1 MANNLSFGVAVNLL
15 TENFKRGQAQIQN
28 GFREI
33 KSTALQMAGV
43 LGAGLGF
50 EHIIKEMIT
59 VARESA
65 AVNKALK
72 VASGGWEEY
81 GKNQKY
87 IIETSEKFGLSINE
101 MTGAFAKFT
110 ASAKT
115 SNIPLKDQQTLF
127 TGLNAALLATGASG
141 DKKAEVFD
149 AMSKMMQKGTIQ
161 LKPLIAGL
169 GSALPESLSIMAKAM
184 GVSVEKLRDMAKH
197 GQLLASDVFPKF
209 GAELE
214 KAFGNVDTNTI
225 GGALNRIGNSFEEL
239 TAKLNVGNIYKTIVN
254 ETSEVFKWIIEHF
267 KLVGDTITNIAVTII
282 VGKAFGA
289 IKKGY
294 TSISTAATTSYVKQ
308 AVEAEKSAVV
318 QELANSNLSK
328 KSQKRYLDESLAA
341 AKSYAEQEAAV
352 NKFSLTSNFAFKTV
366 GLAIKTAFMSFLPM
380 ILFSG
385 AMAIYQHFSNL
396 AEKAKE
402 LKAIWTDY
410 RSGLKNAVETNSQS
424 NEIKNSLKI
433 VNDTNTSLKERQ
445 TALKTINS
453 ILGTNY
459 QFDKNG
465 LKINGDINAKIKE
478 RLDLLDKQSRYQYLL
493 NKQNPNDDR
502 IAETQSKID
511 VINNQLRKDLNSG
524 KGVDSGLVKER
535 AGYLDELTPLLK
547 VRDDIA
553 REKNKLKSEL
563 GKNTGE
569 TTETNLSGLGA
580 GSGEDTE
587 VQKQKLN
594 NELAN
599 GVISQKKYNELFDKH
614 VEDGKKNYGG
624 ILTKDEAKTNVIYGQ
639 IQAYKPLSSTDDKIE
654 TAKEDYLKKL
664 TEQDGYLK
672 DGIITQ
678 DEYTSAMS
686 GIVDETLR
694 TISAIKGVNFTTND
708 LVKIVKQK
716 QADLAKKDFAFVL
729 PQSNPIDHTFD
740 YKKSDVEKQE
750 DKNQQND
757 DFIKAIEKEFSDKG
771 VKNIEKQIADAGGDL
786 SKLKAQFHGQA
797 DDLIESLNKALLN
810 APDLSKALKLMQ
822 VKKDIKDL
830 QKQLNSGIYEGVK
843 NIAGS
848 AKNMYEGFKALT
860 DTLNNVDAS
869 GFEKFLAIWD
879 ALTNT
884 LDGIMSVVKT
894 IKDLTAVTTA
904 LTAAKQTQAGI
915 EAGTAAAKIAT
926 NVAETASYT
935 GLMAAE
941 TAAAYAF
948 IPFVGEGLALAQIGV
963 MQGAILASSIPK
975 FVNGGIVQ
983 GGSISGDKIL
993 ARVNAGEMILNQG
1006 QQSTLFALLNGQA
1019 SGVNTQPQVIV
1030 LDAKVSGSDIF
1041 LSQRNYSNKKSKV
1054 K

>member
-1 MANNLSFGVAVNLL
+1 
-15 TENFKRGQAQIQN
+15 
-28 GFREI
+28 
-33 KSTALQMAGV
+33 
-43 LGAGLGF
+43 
-50 EHIIKEMIT
+50 
-59 VARESA
+59 
-65 AVNKALK
+65 
-72 VASGGWEEY
+72 
-81 GKNQKY
+81 
-87 IIETSEKFGLSINE
+87 
-101 MTGAFAKFT
+101 
-110 ASAKT
+110 
-115 SNIPLKDQQTLF
+115 
-127 TGLNAALLATGASG
+127 
-141 DKKAEVFD
+141 
-149 AMSKMMQKGTIQ
+149 
-161 LKPLIAGL
+161 
-169 GSALPESLSIMAKAM
+169 
-184 GVSVEKLRDMAKH
+184 
-197 GQLLASDVFPKF
+197 
-209 GAELE
+209 
-214 KAFGNVDTNTI
+214 
-225 GGALNRIGNSFEEL
+225 
-239 TAKLNVGNIYKTIVN
+239 
-254 ETSEVFKWIIEHF
+254 
-267 KLVGDTITNIAVTII
+267 
-282 VGKAFGA
+282 
-289 IKKGY
+289 
-294 TSISTAATTSYVKQ
+294 
-308 AVEAEKSAVV
+308 
-318 QELANSNLSK
+318 
-328 KSQKRYLDESLAA
+328 
-341 AKSYAEQEAAV
+341 
-352 NKFSLTSNFAFKTV
+352 
-366 GLAIKTAFMSFLPM
+366 
-380 ILFSG
+380 
-385 AMAIYQHFSNL
+385 
-396 AEKAKE
+396 
-402 LKAIWTDY
+402 
-410 RSGLKNAVETNSQS
+410 
-424 NEIKNSLKI
+424 LKI

-587 VQKQKLN
+587 VQKHQKEIDSVQDAYVKETQKLN

-869 GFEKFLAIWD
+869 GFEKFLAI
-879 ALTNT
+879 
-884 LDGIMSVVKT
+884 
-894 IKDLTAVTTA
+894 
-904 LTAAKQTQAGI
+904 
-915 EAGTAAAKIAT
+915 
-926 NVAETASYT
+926 
-935 GLMAAE
+935 
-941 TAAAYAF
+941 
-948 IPFVGEGLALAQIGV
+948 
-963 MQGAILASSIPK
+963 
-975 FVNGGIVQ
+975 
-983 GGSISGDKIL
+983 
-993 ARVNAGEMILNQG
+993 
-1006 QQSTLFALLNGQA
+1006 
-1019 SGVNTQPQVIV
+1019 
-1030 LDAKVSGSDIF
+1030 
-1041 LSQRNYSNKKSKV
+1041 
-1054 K
+1054 